1 MCIYNKPYKQ
11 QKMKK
16 LFVIAIVAAGTF
28 LASCGGNSNEAT
40 APATDTTCVA
50 TDTAAVAVDTAA
62 TETADTTAV
71 K

>member
-1 MCIYNKPYKQ
+1 
-11 QKMKK
+11 MKK
-16 LFVIAIVAAGTF
+16 LFVLAIVAAGTF

-40 APATDTTCVA
+40 APAPDTTAA
-50 TDTAAVAVDTAA
+50 TVVDTAAVAVDTAA